1 MKKIVD
7 AIRCAYSI
15 GYAYGVTVIINSVSI
30 SFSRERGCVDFSL
43 GDRKYSYHE
52 VAALANAA
60 SAVVVYTES
69 MQISLH
75 KEGNTFYEKL
85 RLHKDGSEYSSVYDA
100 DKEQGSFSMTRKGIT
115 VEKEGLSKHSFID
128 WVEEFGLNYY
138 NIM

>member
-1 MKKIVD
+1 MKKIDD
-7 AIRCAYSI
+7 AIRCAY
-15 GYAYGVTVIINSVSI
+15 GVSVIINRVI
-30 SFSRERGCVDFSL
+30 IRFSREKGHVDFSL
-43 GDRKYSYHE
+43 GDSKYSYLE
-52 VAALANAA
+52 VSALVNAA
-60 SAVVVYTES
+60 SGIVIDTES
-69 MQISLH
+69 LQISIR

-85 RLHKDGSEYSSVYDA
+85 RLHKDGSEFRSVYDA